1 MKLFRPHRGKLNVR
15 SRVRPAAAFEQLEQR
30 YLLSADVWHAA
41 DAYCA
46 SQSAIAANYSL
57 GHNNLRGVESASPTP
72 DLGGRLNFTPRSSFT
87 AQIITG
93 SGNVVSDVALSSSTA
108 WAAAVDDA
116 FENNDSFYQAAN
128 LGTISQPSAVNNLI
142 MADQA
147 DWFQF
152 RLSQTASATANVAI
166 QFQSTS
172 GDLDLAVYN
181 SSGRLLGYSNGTS
194 NSESISLAGASA
206 GTYYVYVYGYAGAAN
221 PHYTLTVDPGQS
233 VSDDRFEPNNTF
245 SQAADLGVLK
255 ANHTEQNLVMADAG
269 DWYRFTMNGQ
279 GNISNYVG
287 VNFQHTAGDLDLE
300 VYNSS
305 GRRLGLSDGV
315 TNSEVVSLSGLSAG
329 TYYVHVY
336 GYRGATNPNYSLTV
350 SPGVASTTPSPT
362 PTPNTPTPSNP
373 TPTTPVASGYQI
385 DMNMQGLTASQQAIF
400 RDAALHW
407 EQVVVGDVPNAV
419 YNGRTVDDLLI
430 DVSAGAI
437 DGPGGTLGGA
447 NADRF
452 RAGSLLP
459 YHGTIQFD
467 SADLASMEANGT
479 LRDVVLHEIGH
490 VLGIGTL
497 WQSLGLLVGA
507 GSSNSG
513 FIGPQAVAEYNTLT
527 GGHATAVPVENAG
540 GSGTRDAHWRESV
553 FGSELMTGYVG
564 PGTNL
569 PLSRLTI
576 ASLAD
581 LGYLVNMN
589 AADPYRL
596 T

>member
-1 MKLFRPHRGKLNVR
+1 MRIFRAHRGKLNVR
-15 SRVRPAAAFEQLEQR
+15 RFRPDATFEQLEQR
-30 YLLSADVWHAA
+30 YLLSADLWHAA
-41 DAYCA
+41 DEFVA
-46 SQSAIAANYSL
+46 SQSAIAANDSL
-57 GHNNLRGVESASPTP
+57 GYNNLRGVESSGPTSVQ
-72 DLGGRLNFTPRSSFT
+72 GGRLNLTQRSS
-87 AQIITG
+87 I
-93 SGNVVSDVALSSSTA
+93 SSATPFRSAT

-128 LGTISQPSAVNNLI
+128 LGTISQPSAVNNLV
-142 MADQA
+142 MADRA

-152 RLSQTASATANVAI
+152 RLDQTSSATANVAI

-181 SSGRLLGYSNGTS
+181 SSGRLVGYSNGIS
-194 NSESISLAGASA
+194 NSEIVSLSGATA
-206 GTYYVYVYGYAGAAN
+206 GTYYVYVYGYAGATN
-221 PHYTLTVDPGQS
+221 PHYALTVNPGQS

-245 SQAADLGVLK
+245 AQAADLGVLNT
-255 ANHTEQNLVMADAG
+255 NHMEQNLVMADSG
-269 DWYRFTMNGQ
+269 DWYRFTMSGQ
-279 GNISNYVG
+279 GTSSNYVG
-287 VNFQHTAGDLDLE
+287 VNFQHAAGDLDLE

-329 TYYVHVY
+329 TYFVHVY
-336 GYRGATNPNYSLTV
+336 GYRGVTNPNYTLTISPSIAATPPSLTPSV
-350 SPGVASTTPSPT
+350 PAPNSPT
-362 PTPNTPTPSNP
+362 PTTS
-373 TPTTPVASGYQI
+373 VSLGYQI

-400 RDAALHW
+400 REAALHW
-407 EQVVVGDVPNAV
+407 EQIVVGDVPDAV

-430 DVSAGAI
+430 DVSAGSI

-452 RAGSLLP
+452 RSGSLLP

-497 WQSLGLLVGA
+497 WQSRGLLVGA
-507 GSSNSG
+507 GTSNSG
-513 FIGPQAVAEYNTLT
+513 FIGPLAVAEYNALT
-527 GGHATAVPVENAG
+527 GSHFTAVPVENAG
-540 GSGTRDAHWRESV
+540 GRGTRDAHWRESV
-553 FGSELMTGYVG
+553 FGIELMTGYVG
-564 PGTNL
+564 PGVNL

-581 LGYLVNMN
+581 LGYQVDMS
-589 AADPYRL
+589 AADPYQL

>member
-1 MKLFRPHRGKLNVR
+1 MKMFRTHRPTLNVN
-15 SRVRPAAAFEQLEQR
+15 SRVRTPAAFEQLEQR
-30 YLLSADVWHAA
+30 YLLSADLWHAA
-41 DAYCA
+41 ETFSA
-46 SQSAIAANYSL
+46 SQPASTANYSL
-57 GHNNLRGVESASPTP
+57 GHNSLRGMGPSSSSS
-72 DLGGRLNFTPRSSFT
+72 DLGGRLNFMPHSSFAWLPNT
-87 AQIITG
+87 A
-93 SGNVVSDVALSSSTA
+93 SGNVATDAGPASSTASSTA

-128 LGTISQPSAVNNLI
+128 LGTISQPSTLNNLA
-142 MADQA
+142 MADRA

-152 RLSQTASATANVAI
+152 RLNQTASADARVAI
-166 QFQSTS
+166 QFQSAY
-172 GDLDLAVYN
+172 GDLDLAIYN

-194 NSESISLAGASA
+194 NSESVSLAGAAA
-206 GTYYVYVYGYAGAAN
+206 GTYYVYVYGYAGALN
-221 PHYTLTVDPGQS
+221 PNYSLEIAPGQS
-233 VSDDRFEPNNTF
+233 ISDDRFEPNNSF
-245 SQAADLGVLK
+245 AQAANLGALT
-255 ANHTEQNLVMADAG
+255 ANHSEQNLVMADAG

-279 GNISNYVG
+279 GNSSSYVG
-287 VNFQHTAGDLDLE
+287 VSFQHASGDLDLE

-315 TNSEVVSLSGLSAG
+315 SNSEVVSLSGLNAG
-329 TYYVHVY
+329 TYFVHVY
-336 GYRGATNPNYSLTV
+336 GYRGATNPNYTLTIA
-350 SPGVASTTPSPT
+350 PGIAATIPT
-362 PTPNTPTPSNP
+362 P

-407 EQVVVGDVPNAV
+407 QQIVIGDVPDAV
-419 YNGRTVDDLLI
+419 YNGRAVDDLLI
-430 DVSAGAI
+430 DVSAGYI
-437 DGPGGTLGGA
+437 DGTGGTLGGA

-452 RAGSLLP
+452 RSGSLLP

-497 WQSLGLLVGA
+497 WQSLGLLTGA
-507 GSSNSG
+507 GTSNSG
-513 FIGPQAVAEYNTLT
+513 FTGPLAVAEYNALF
-527 GGHATAVPVENAG
+527 GGQATAVPVENAG
-540 GSGTRDAHWRESV
+540 GNGTRDAHWREST
-553 FGSELMTGYVG
+553 FGNELMTGYVG
-564 PGTNL
+564 PGVNL

-581 LGYLVNMN
+581 LGYQVNMS

-596 T
+596 A

>member
-1 MKLFRPHRGKLNVR
+1 MKLFRPHRGNLNVR

-41 DAYCA
+41 
-46 SQSAIAANYSL
+46 
-57 GHNNLRGVESASPTP
+57 
-72 DLGGRLNFTPRSSFT
+72 
-87 AQIITG
+87 
-93 SGNVVSDVALSSSTA
+93 
-108 WAAAVDDA
+108 AVDDA

-128 LGTISQPSAVNNLI
+128 LGTVSQPSGVNNLV

-152 RLSQTASATANVAI
+152 RLIQTPSATANVAI
-166 QFQSTS
+166 QFQSAS

-181 SSGRLLGYSNGTS
+181 SSGRLLGYSNGIS
-194 NSESISLAGASA
+194 NSESITLAGAAA
-206 GTYYVYVYGYAGAAN
+206 GTYYVYVYGYAGATN
-221 PHYTLTVDPGQS
+221 PHYTLTVDPGRS

-245 SQAADLGVLK
+245 AQAADLGVLT

-279 GNISNYVG
+279 GTSSNYVG
-287 VNFQHTAGDLDLE
+287 VSFQHAAGDLDLE

-305 GRRLGLSDGV
+305 GRRLGLSNGV
-315 TNSEVVSLSGLSAG
+315 TNSEVVSLSGLGAG
-329 TYYVHVY
+329 TYFVHVY
-336 GYRGATNPNYSLTV
+336 GYRGVTNPNYSLTV
-350 SPGVASTTPSPT
+350 SPGIAFTTPSPT
-362 PTPNTPTPSNP
+362 PNAPTPSNP

-385 DMNMQGLTASQQAIF
+385 AMNMQGLTASQQAIF

-407 EQVVVGDVPNAV
+407 EQIVVGDVPDAV
-419 YNGRTVDDLLI
+419 YYGRTVDDLLI
-430 DVSAGAI
+430 DVSAGSI

-447 NADRF
+447 TADRF

-507 GSSNSG
+507 GTSNSG
-513 FIGPQAVAEYNTLT
+513 FIGSRAVAEYNTLT
-527 GGHATAVPVENAG
+527 GGHFTSVPVENAG
-540 GSGTRDAHWRESV
+540 GRGTRDAHWRESV

-564 PGTNL
+564 PGVNL
-569 PLSRLTI
+569 PLSRLTV

-581 LGYLVNMN
+581 LGYQVNLS
-589 AADPYRL
+589 AADPYQL

>member
-1 MKLFRPHRGKLNVR
+1 MKMFRAHRSELNVH
-15 SRVRPAAAFEQLEQR
+15 SRLRPAAAFEQLEQR
-30 YLLSADVWHAA
+30 YLLSADLWHAA
-41 DAYCA
+41 DAYVA

-57 GHNNLRGVESASPTP
+57 GHNNLRGVESSSPMS
-72 DLGGRLNFTPRSSFT
+72 DLGGRLNFTPRSSISPAT
-87 AQIITG
+87 
-93 SGNVVSDVALSSSTA
+93 SLSSTA

-116 FENNDSFYQAAN
+116 FENNDSFYQATN
-128 LGTISQPSAVNNLI
+128 LGTISQPSVVNNLV

-147 DWFQF
+147 DWYQF
-152 RLSQTASATANVAI
+152 RLNQTASATANVAI

-172 GDLDLAVYN
+172 GDLDLAIYN
-181 SSGRLLGYSNGTS
+181 SGGRLLGYSNG
-194 NSESISLAGASA
+194 IS
-206 GTYYVYVYGYAGAAN
+206 
-221 PHYTLTVDPGQS
+221 
-233 VSDDRFEPNNTF
+233 
-245 SQAADLGVLK
+245 
-255 ANHTEQNLVMADAG
+255 
-269 DWYRFTMNGQ
+269 
-279 GNISNYVG
+279 
-287 VNFQHTAGDLDLE
+287 
-300 VYNSS
+300 
-305 GRRLGLSDGV
+305 
-315 TNSEVVSLSGLSAG
+315 NSEVVSLSGLSAG

-336 GYRGATNPNYSLTV
+336 GYRGVTNPNYSLTV

-362 PTPNTPTPSNP
+362 PNVPTPSNP

-385 DMNMQGLTASQQAIF
+385 DMNVQGLTASQQAIF

-407 EQVVVGDVPNAV
+407 EQVVVGDVPDVV

-452 RAGSLLP
+452 RSGSLLP

-479 LRDVVLHEIGH
+479 LREVVLHEIGH

-507 GSSNSG
+507 GTSHSG
-513 FIGPQAVAEYNTLT
+513 FIGPLAVAEYNTLT

-581 LGYLVNMN
+581 LGYQVNMN

-596 T
+596 S